1 MTNAGK
7 PKTWQIAV
15 LAAGA
20 LALSISLF
28 FYFTRED
35 KLDLP
40 NRVFLADVSTGDV
53 FEVSTKDRPA
63 IVPEVNPNTGKATL
77 VRVKKDDQGKWRVN
91 RTDMSALEEG
101 VDRSAVNGEELVFKS
116 GPSKLVLPI
125 PGK

>member
-1 MTNAGK
+1 MATAEK

-20 LALSISLF
+20 IALAISLF
-28 FYFTRED
+28 MYFTRED
-35 KLDLP
+35 RLDLP
-40 NRVFLADVSTGDV
+40 QRVYLADVSTGEV
-53 FEVSTKDRPA
+53 YEVSTKDRPA
-63 IVPEVNPNTGKATL
+63 IVPEVNPNTGKLTL
-77 VRVKKDDQGKWRVN
+77 VRVRKDEQGKWRVN

-101 VDRSAVNGEELVFKS
+101 TDRSAVNGEELVFKN